1 MEVNISKIL
10 EKCDGL
16 DYVVLRNAEGFDNY
30 PIGGDVDILTRD
42 VDVMVGTI
50 MGALNDYIF
59 NGYVVDKK
67 IPDSHTH
74 IDLLKDDVLIV
85 RFDIINTLVLDATS
99 LIGYL
104 LANRKKKNNVMF
116 TDEIG
121 DMFTRLLEYFN
132 DPTKVKHLDFI
143 KNKYKI

>member
-1 MEVNISKIL
+1 MDINIYKIL
-10 EKCDGL
+10 EQCDGL

-42 VDVMVGTI
+42 ISAMVGAI

-59 NGYVVDKK
+59 NGYVVNKK

-74 IDLLKDDVLIV
+74 IDLLKDGVLIV
-85 RFDIINTLVLDATS
+85 RFDIINALTLDTTS
-99 LIGYL
+99 LVGYL
-104 LANRKKKNNVMF
+104 LANRKKKNNIMF
-116 TDEIG
+116 TDEVG
-121 DMFTRLLEYFN
+121 DIFTRLLEYFN
-132 DPTKVKHLDFI
+132 NSTKVKHLDFI